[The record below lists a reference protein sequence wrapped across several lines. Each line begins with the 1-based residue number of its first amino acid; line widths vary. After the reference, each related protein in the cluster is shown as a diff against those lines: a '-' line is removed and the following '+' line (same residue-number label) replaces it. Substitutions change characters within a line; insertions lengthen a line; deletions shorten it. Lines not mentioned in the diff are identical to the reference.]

1 MLSVYLASPYCDAF
15 KLRRKAVGKSAAI
28 ESKRH
33 AIYTNFDEDED
44 DDDGNDGED
53 NDSEEVEDLMG
64 LEEDNEDDDDDD
76 DTQSQEMD
84 ARKKHREVFQKV
96 RKVKF
101 DIPNERK
108 KYLKRHVIGEDDGD
122 DDDDGNN
129 GIFSKLL
136 SLFGSKNKDADTD
149 DELEVKKQPVAV
161 TKVESEKKTKEV
173 PKVVEE
179 TKSGA
184 KKKRKAKGWR
194 AYAEMLPL
202 GPLLDF
208 ISEGQSAEED
218 DDEPIVSIEVPKNI
232 KPTAQIVEDV
242 KKAVQDKKI
251 EKATRKK
258 KPTNTPLPLHEF
270 ESLLINI
277 PSFVPNYTK
286 ISNFE
291 CRYQGQIFERQLRG
305 HKPWT
310 LQMIDSSARITSGL
324 LRGNANQLGDY
335 DMCTNIGTKVKISK
349 QDVVEIRGKYCLA
362 HIDFY
367 AIEEGLKGP
376 LNLIQGKGF
385 VRSTID
391 DVSTKCYLYRVFFKD
406 DLIDYSPFTLSH
418 VSPPRTGACVSHP
431 PVLTKMP
438 NKCLRTS

>member
-1 MLSVYLASPYCDAF
+1 MVLNRCPRPKLCLFYLIVLSVYLASPYCDAF
-15 KLRRKAVGKSAAI
+15 RLRRKAVAKSAALD
-28 ESKRH
+28 SKRH
-33 AIYTNFDEDED
+33 AIYTNFDDDENYD
-44 DDDGNDGED
+44 DDDGDGEE
-53 NDSEEVEDLMG
+53 NDSEE
-64 LEEDNEDDDDDD
+64 LEELTGLNEDDDDDD
-76 DTQSQEMD
+76 DENESQEID
-84 ARKKHREVFQKV
+84 DRKKPSPVFQKV

-108 KYLKRHVIGEDDGD
+108 KFLRRHVKGDDVDD
-122 DDDDGNN
+122 DDDDGN
-129 GIFSKLL
+129 GDQSIFSKLF
-136 SLFGSKNKDADTD
+136 SLFGSKNKDTDTD
-149 DELEVKKQPVAV
+149 DELDVKKQQPVAG
-161 TKVESEKKTKEV
+161 TDESEKKTKEV

-179 TKSGA
+179 TKTG

-194 AYAEMLPL
+194 AYVEKLPL

-218 DDEPIVSIEVPKNI
+218 DDEPIVPIEVPKNI

-242 KKAVQDKKI
+242 KKALQDKKI

-258 KPTNTPLPLHEF
+258 KPSNPPLPLHEF

-310 LQMIDSSARITSGL
+310 LQMIDASARITSGL

-367 AIEEGLKGP
+367 AIDEGLKGP

-391 DVSTKCYLYRVFFKD
+391 DVSNNVVF
-406 DLIDYSPFTLSH
+406 
-418 VSPPRTGACVSHP
+418 G
-431 PVLTKMP
+431 LTKSFLQETAYSMIIY
-438 NKCLRTS
+438 

>member
-1 MLSVYLASPYCDAF
+1 MVLNRCTRPKLCLFYLIVLSVYLASPYCDAF
-15 KLRRKAVGKSAAI
+15 RLRRKAVDKSAAI
-28 ESKRH
+28 NSKRH
-33 AIYTNFDEDED
+33 AIYTNFDDDLD
-44 DDDGNDGED
+44 DDDGYDGE
-53 NDSEEVEDLMG
+53 NDSEE
-64 LEEDNEDDDDDD
+64 LEELTGLDEDNDDEDDE
-76 DTQSQEMD
+76 SQEMD
-84 ARKKHREVFQKV
+84 DRKKQVFQKV

-101 DIPNERK
+101 EIPNERK
-108 KYLKRHVIGEDDGD
+108 KFLRRHIKGDDSDD
-122 DDDDGNN
+122 DDDDGNGDQ
-129 GIFSKLL
+129 GIFSKLF
-136 SLFGSKNKDADTD
+136 SLFGSKNKDTVTD
-149 DELEVKKQPVAV
+149 DELESKKQPVDA
-161 TKVESEKKTKEV
+161 TVESEKKIKEV
-173 PKVVEE
+173 PKDGEE
-179 TKSGA
+179 TKTG

-194 AYAEMLPL
+194 AYLEKLPL

-242 KKAVQDKKI
+242 KKALQDKKI
-251 EKATRKK
+251 EKTTRKK
-258 KPTNTPLPLHEF
+258 KPVNPPLPLHEF

-324 LRGNANQLGDY
+324 LRGNTNQLGDY

-367 AIEEGLKGP
+367 AIDEGLKGA

-391 DVSTKCYLYRVFFKD
+391 DVSKSFNMK
-406 DLIDYSPFTLSH
+406 
-418 VSPPRTGACVSHP
+418 A
-431 PVLTKMP
+431 
-438 NKCLRTS
+438 